1 MSSTPLARVMC
12 YALTWRPRR
21 TKSLAK
27 YLPVSLHLVLR
38 LRPIA
43 PAKAR
48 WTCSSPYKEGKK
60 KVEASNG
67 RYLSCE
73 SPKQRSNNKRHDYK
87 EGRP

>member
-1 MSSTPLARVMC
+1 VVCIDVEAATDEKFGEISTVVATPCPAAPPYRASESAVDL
-12 YALTWRPRR
+12 
-21 TKSLAK
+21 
-27 YLPVSLHLVLR
+27 LVKR
-38 LRPIA
+38 
-43 PAKAR
+43 
-48 WTCSSPYKEGKK
+48 EKK